1 MNLLGQLMLKF
12 SKFLTYCSPKSYASL
27 VYQQCIGVTICLP
40 LCLVLNLYRQKM
52 TSVIYISLVT
62 SKFDPPQ
69 FTGPLPVCVVYS
81 NGVLILYFGIFNNA
95 RMA

>member
-1 MNLLGQLMLKF
+1 
-12 SKFLTYCSPKSYASL
+12 
-27 VYQQCIGVTICLP
+27 
-40 LCLVLNLYRQKM
+40 M

-95 RMA
+95 PLLKQYGIG